1 MGKGDKWRKGHS
13 LKKFGEAYD
22 DIDWSAHRKN
32 KGNSD
37 KIDYGKNNKTESNGK
52 ESR

>member
-13 LKKFGEAYD
+13 LKKFGDAYD
-22 DIDWSAHRKN
+22 GINWGDNK

-37 KIDYGKNNKTESNGK
+37 IINYGKSNKTKNN
-52 ESR
+52 

>member
-13 LKKFGEAYD
+13 LRKFGDAYD
-22 DIDWSAHRKN
+22 EIDWGNKD

-37 KIDYGKNNKTESNGK
+37 KIDYGKNDKTKDNGK
-52 ESR
+52 KGR

>member
-13 LKKFGEAYD
+13 LKKFGESYD
-22 DIDWSAHRKN
+22 DIDWS

-37 KIDYGKNNKTESNGK
+37 KINYGKNDKTKNNRKKSG
-52 ESR
+52 